1 MKRKRREVK
10 QAQLNLISHKFH
22 WDFTKLVMAEYVIAA
37 ALWFISGGRQPAI
50 KATRQGRFTRFF
62 YTFTLSFK
70 IITTTEVFLPHVDAK
85 SHLQVEDI
93 RKVIGVSNPEHT
105 CNDDN
110 CSQFGTEYS

>member
-22 WDFTKLVMAEYVIAA
+22 WDFTKLVMAEYCRSTVVH
-37 ALWFISGGRQPAI
+37 FGRTSASN
-50 KATRQGRFTRFF
+50 QGNQAGKIHKIF